1 MSSIGAST
9 SALPIVPAIAA
20 PARSDHRPAP
30 DAVLSPVAQRL
41 GMGLDDLKRELE
53 QGTSLSAVAA
63 SRGVSRDELI
73 EAVKQGLAAAEPLRP
88 GGPAAPDR
96 QVRPPIDRVAE
107 AIARGDMPALP
118 AVGPPSQAG
127 LDTSTHQG
135 TQHGG
140 NRHGGG
146 TSGRGDRGAA
156 PLTKV
161 ASMLDM
167 PESAV
172 ADALRS
178 GSTLGQLAE
187 RADVNFAILLRS
199 VSDGMLYD
207 ARL

>member
-30 DAVLSPVAQRL
+30 DGVLSPVAQRL

-63 SRGVSRDELI
+63 SRGVSRDELV
-73 EAVKQGLAAAEPLRP
+73 EAVKHGLAATEPLRP
-88 GGPAAPDR
+88 GGPADPYR
-96 QVRPPIDRVAE
+96 RVRPRSDRIAA

-118 AVGPPSQAG
+118 PVGPPSQAG
-127 LDTSTHQG
+127 LDTSTRQG

-156 PLTKV
+156 PLTRV

-167 PESAV
+167 PEAAV
-172 ADALRS
+172 ADALRG

-187 RADVNFAILLRS
+187 RADVNFAVLLRS